1 MIALDRIDG
10 VQVVTMDA
18 GENRFNQAFVAQLD
32 DVLVQAIE
40 AGGPLVLTGTG
51 KFFSNGL
58 DLAWLGDAAPEDA
71 ADTFHVLYRAMARL
85 LAFPGA
91 TVAALNGHA
100 FGAGAILAAAADYR
114 VMREDRGYFCLP
126 EVDLGMTMSAEFD
139 AILRTAFPLPL
150 YREAFS
156 TGRRYAGPAA
166 LQVGLVHAV
175 APEDGLVAAAVDL
188 VRDLLD
194 KPADSVAAVKRQLH
208 AEALALLPT

>member
-32 DVLVQAIE
+32 EVLVQASE

-58 DLAWLGDAAPEDA
+58 DLDWLRDAPPDDAAA
-71 ADTFHVLYRAMARL
+71 TFQVLYRAMARI

-100 FGAGAILAAAADYR
+100 FGAGAILAATADYR

-126 EVDLGMTMSAEFD
+126 EVDLGMTMSDEFD
-139 AILRTAFPLPL
+139 AVLRTAFPLPL
-150 YREAFS
+150 YREAFT
-156 TGRRYAGPAA
+156 TGRRYGGPAA
-166 LQVGLVHAV
+166 LQLGLVHAV
-175 APEDGLVAAAVDL
+175 APEDGLVAAAVDQ
-188 VRDLLD
+188 VRDLVD
-194 KPADSVAAVKRQLH
+194 KPGDSVAAVKRQLH
-208 AEALALLPT
+208 AEALAVLS